1 MLRPLLA
8 FGLAAVMCGSA
19 IAQDQAAKAE
29 RPVLRLWEGPA
40 PLAKGETEKDVPTLT
55 IYQPAADQAN
65 GCAIVVC
72 PGGGYGG
79 LAIDHEG
86 KQIGEWLSSIGITAF
101 ELHYRLAPY
110 RHPVPLIDVQRA
122 IRTVRSRAEEF
133 NIDTNRV
140 GILGFSA
147 GGHLASTAATH
158 FFDKSIEPQDD
169 VDRESATPTFAIL
182 AYPVISLADGT
193 THGGSKKNLLGPD
206 PDAELVKS
214 LSNQNAVTEQTPP
227 VFLFHT
233 VEDKAV
239 PVENSILFFEACRR
253 EKVPVEMH
261 IFEHGRHGV
270 GLAQDDP
277 ALSAWPKLCEHWM
290 ARHGFLEN
298 PKTEVRNPNQARS
311 SE

>member
-8 FGLAAVMCGSA
+8 CGFAAILCGSA
-19 IAQDQAAKAE
+19 AAQDKPAAE
-29 RPVLRLWEGPA
+29 TDRPVLRLWEGDA
-40 PLAKGETEKDVPTLT
+40 PLANGETDKDVPTLT
-55 IYQPAADQAN
+55 VYQPAAGKAN

-86 KQIGEWLSSIGITAF
+86 KQIGQWLSSIGVTAF

-122 IRTVRSRAEEF
+122 IRTVRSRAGEY

-158 FFDKSIEPQDD
+158 FLDQPIELEDD
-169 VDRESATPTFAIL
+169 VDRQSAAPTFAIL
-182 AYPVISLADGT
+182 AYPVISLEDGT

-206 PDAELVKS
+206 PDADLVTS

-277 ALSAWPKLCEHWM
+277 VLSEWPKLCERWM
-290 ARHGFLEN
+290 QRHGWLD
-298 PKTEVRNPNQARS
+298 KKQ
-311 SE
+311 